1 MNYRYIYLLHEYP
14 FSGFGKDFDDKFRY
28 NTWILCNYLSRH
40 VRKLHLPT
48 DGEYNL
54 LSCCITKEKDRVRII
69 PEKCLCV
76 SLHVSEEEIKKVVH
90 YTISHQKVQF
100 DSNFMNLDN
109 VDYEKIFSL
118 MAGCCFGVGLVQA
131 IVYPLIFKY
140 GIEKGRIGLF
150 IGVFVM
156 VSVIGLL
163 SKEIN
168 IDISSNILV
177 FIENYWLIFIPIVLI
192 ITLFISYKISLKIYL
207 KKEF

>member
-1 MNYRYIYLLHEYP
+1 MALPIRKNVVKAKYIATFILIVVSILITILL
-14 FSGFGKDFDDKFRY
+14 
-28 NTWILCNYLSRH
+28 NM
-40 VRKLHLPT
+40 
-48 DGEYNL
+48 
-54 LSCCITKEKDRVRII
+54 
-69 PEKCLCV
+69 
-76 SLHVSEEEIKKVVH
+76 VVGV
-90 YTISHQKVQF
+90 I
-100 DSNFMNLDN
+100 NNN

-156 VSVIGLL
+156 ASVIGLL
-163 SKEIN
+163 SKVID

>member
-1 MNYRYIYLLHEYP
+1 MSILITILL
-14 FSGFGKDFDDKFRY
+14 
-28 NTWILCNYLSRH
+28 NM
-40 VRKLHLPT
+40 
-48 DGEYNL
+48 
-54 LSCCITKEKDRVRII
+54 
-69 PEKCLCV
+69 
-76 SLHVSEEEIKKVVH
+76 VVGV
-90 YTISHQKVQF
+90 I
-100 DSNFMNLDN
+100 NNN

-150 IGVFVM
+150 IGVFAL

-163 SKEIN
+163 SKEID

>member
-1 MNYRYIYLLHEYP
+1 MKGLIKKDLLMIKNNLKIVIIIFFVFFIMALQGEVDISFAP
-14 FSGFGKDFDDKFRY
+14 SLISVMLFMSTFSYD
-28 NTWILCNYLSRH
+28 
-40 VRKLHLPT
+40 
-48 DGEYNL
+48 EYNKWDAYVITLPNGRKNVVKAKYIATFILIVVSIL
-54 LSCCITKEKDRVRII
+54 LNM
-69 PEKCLCV
+69 
-76 SLHVSEEEIKKVVH
+76 VVGV
-90 YTISHQKVQF
+90 I
-100 DSNFMNLDN
+100 NNN

-156 VSVIGLL
+156 ASVIGLL
-163 SKEIN
+163 SKVID